1 MIEKPKLYI
10 TRKVPEKILEPFQQ
24 DFTISMWK
32 YEEEPVPRE
41 VLLKEISDAHGVL
54 CMLSET
60 MDQEI
65 FNTGSSL
72 QVVANL
78 AVGYDNIDLHAAREA
93 GVVVTNTPGVLT
105 ESTADLAF
113 SLLLSTAR
121 RIVEANQYIKE
132 DKWKQWSPYLLAGM
146 DVHNK
151 TIGIVGMG
159 RIGEAIARRAQGF
172 GMEILYHNRSRKV
185 ESEKQ
190 IGATY
195 VDFDTL
201 LNKADFVVSVV
212 PATPQTNQMFN
223 KEAFQKMKRSSI
235 FINISRGSVV
245 NENALVEALE
255 MGEISAAGLDVFA
268 EEPIR
273 SDHPL
278 LDKTNVICL
287 PHIGSASTETRSSML
302 QLCLENISGVIHGT
316 GPITEVK

>member
-1 MIEKPKLYI
+1 MEKPKLYI

-41 VLLKEISDAHGVL
+41 VLLKEISDAQGVL

-60 MDQEI
+60 MDQEV

-93 GVVVTNTPGVLT
+93 GVIVTNTPGVLT

-113 SLLLSTAR
+113 SLLLATAR

-185 ESEKQ
+185 EAEKRV
-190 IGATY
+190 GATY
-195 VDFDTL
+195 VDFATL
-201 LNKADFVVSVV
+201 LNKADFVISVV
-212 PATPQTNQMFN
+212 PATPETNQLFN
-223 KEAFQKMKRSSI
+223 KEVFQKMKRSAI

-245 NENALVEALE
+245 NENALVNALGT
-255 MGEISAAGLDVFA
+255 GEISAAGLDVFA

-278 LDKTNVICL
+278 LNRTNVVCL

>member
-201 LNKADFVVSVV
+201 LNKADLVVSVV

>member
-1 MIEKPKLYI
+1 MEKPKLYI

>member
-60 MDQEI
+60 MDQEV

-113 SLLLSTAR
+113 SLLLATAR

-190 IGATY
+190 IRATY
-195 VDFDTL
+195 VDFATL
-201 LNKADFVVSVV
+201 LNKADFVISVV

-278 LDKTNVICL
+278 LNKINVICL

>member
-1 MIEKPKLYI
+1 MEKPKLYI
-10 TRKVPEKILEPFQQ
+10 TRKVPDKILEPFQQ

-41 VLLKEISDAHGVL
+41 VLLKEISDAQGVL

-60 MDQEI
+60 MDQEV

-93 GVVVTNTPGVLT
+93 GVIVTNTPGVLT

-113 SLLLSTAR
+113 SLLLATAR

-185 ESEKQ
+185 EAEKRV
-190 IGATY
+190 GATY
-195 VDFDTL
+195 VDFATL
-201 LNKADFVVSVV
+201 LNKADFVISVV
-212 PATPQTNQMFN
+212 PATP
-223 KEAFQKMKRSSI
+223 E
-235 FINISRGSVV
+235 
-245 NENALVEALE
+245 
-255 MGEISAAGLDVFA
+255 
-268 EEPIR
+268 
-273 SDHPL
+273 
-278 LDKTNVICL
+278 
-287 PHIGSASTETRSSML
+287 
-302 QLCLENISGVIHGT
+302 
-316 GPITEVK
+316 

>member
-1 MIEKPKLYI
+1 MEKPKLYI
-10 TRKVPEKILEPFQQ
+10 TRKVPDKILEPFQQ

-41 VLLKEISDAHGVL
+41 VLLKEISDAQGVL

-60 MDQEI
+60 MDQEV

-93 GVVVTNTPGVLT
+93 GVIVTNTPGVLT

-113 SLLLSTAR
+113 SLLLATAR

-185 ESEKQ
+185 EAEKRV
-190 IGATY
+190 GATY
-195 VDFDTL
+195 VDFATL
-201 LNKADFVVSVV
+201 LNKADFVISVV
-212 PATPQTNQMFN
+212 PATPETNQLFN
-223 KEAFQKMKRSSI
+223 KEVFQKMKRSSI

-245 NENALVEALE
+245 NENALVNALE
-255 MGEISAAGLDVFA
+255 TGEISAAGLDVFA

-278 LDKTNVICL
+278 LNRTNVVCL

>member
-41 VLLKEISDAHGVL
+41 VLLKEISDSHGVL

-60 MDQEI
+60 MDREV

-113 SLLLSTAR
+113 SLLLATAR

-195 VDFDTL
+195 VDYATL

-212 PATPQTNQMFN
+212 PATPQTNHMFN

-255 MGEISAAGLDVFA
+255 TGEISAAGLDVFA

-278 LDKTNVICL
+278 LNKTNVICL

>member
-1 MIEKPKLYI
+1 MEKPKLYI

-41 VLLKEISDAHGVL
+41 VLLKEISDSHGVL

-60 MDQEI
+60 MDREV

-113 SLLLSTAR
+113 SLLLATAR

-195 VDFDTL
+195 VDYATL

-212 PATPQTNQMFN
+212 PATPQTNHMFN

-255 MGEISAAGLDVFA
+255 TGEISAAGLDVFA

-278 LDKTNVICL
+278 LNKTNVICL

>member
-60 MDQEI
+60 MDQEV

-113 SLLLSTAR
+113 SLLLATAR

-195 VDFDTL
+195 VDYATL

-235 FINISRGSVV
+235 FLNISRGSVV

-255 MGEISAAGLDVFA
+255 TGEISAAGLDVFA

-278 LDKTNVICL
+278 LNKTNVICL

-302 QLCLENISGVIHGT
+302 QLCLKNISGVINGT

>member
-1 MIEKPKLYI
+1 MEKPKLYI

-41 VLLKEISDAHGVL
+41 VLLKEISDSQGVL

-60 MDQEI
+60 MDREV

-113 SLLLSTAR
+113 SLLLATAR

-195 VDFDTL
+195 VDYATL

-255 MGEISAAGLDVFA
+255 TGEISAAGLDVFA

-278 LDKTNVICL
+278 LNKTNVICL

>member
-1 MIEKPKLYI
+1 MEKPKLYI

-41 VLLKEISDAHGVL
+41 VLLKEISDAQGVL

-60 MDQEI
+60 MDQEV

-78 AVGYDNIDLHAAREA
+78 AVGYDNIDLYAAREA

-113 SLLLSTAR
+113 SLLLATAR

-195 VDFDTL
+195 VDYATL

-255 MGEISAAGLDVFA
+255 TGEISAAGLDVFA

-278 LDKTNVICL
+278 LNKTNVICL

>member
-1 MIEKPKLYI
+1 MEKPKLYI

-201 LNKADFVVSVV
+201 LNKADLVVSVV